1 MIISQTI
8 TKLNQE
14 DHEVDITVTDIPE
27 GYFISIGETTF
38 SEDGFM
44 RIMMVEMMPLSES
57 TGGTRTINSGVFSK
71 KEEEEVIKVI
81 VLLDGKKQGLNTQ
94 VYEH

>member
-8 TKLNQE
+8 TQLNKE
-14 DHEVDITVTDIPE
+14 DFEVDITVTDIPE
-27 GYFISIGETTF
+27 GYFISVGETTF

-44 RIMMVEMMPLSES
+44 RIMIIEMLPLSDS

-71 KEEEEVIKVI
+71 KEEEEVIKVL

-94 VYEH
+94 VYA

>member
-8 TKLNQE
+8 TQLNQN
-14 DHEVDITVTDIPE
+14 DYEVDITVSDIPE

-44 RIMMVEMMPLSES
+44 RIMEVEMIALSDS

-81 VLLDGKKQGLNTQ
+81 VLLDGKKQGVNTQ
-94 VYEH
+94 VYN

>member
-8 TKLNQE
+8 TQLNQE
-14 DHEVDITVTDIPE
+14 DYEVDITVSDIPE
-27 GYFISIGETTF
+27 GYFISVGETTF

-44 RIMMVEMMPLSES
+44 RIMTVELIQLNES

-94 VYEH
+94 VYV

>member
-1 MIISQTI
+1 MIISQKI
-8 TKLNQE
+8 TQLNQY
-14 DHEVDITVTDIPE
+14 DHEVDITVTDIPV
-27 GYFISIGETTF
+27 GYFISVGETTF
-38 SEDGFM
+38 SDDGFM
-44 RIMMVEMMPLSES
+44 RIMIVEMLPLSDS

-94 VYEH
+94 VYA

>member
-8 TKLNQE
+8 TALSDN
-14 DHEVDITVTDIPE
+14 DYEVDITVSDIPE
-27 GYFISIGETTF
+27 GYFISVGETSF

-44 RIMMVEMMPLSES
+44 RTMIIEMLPLSDS
-57 TGGTRTINSGVFSK
+57 SGGTRTINSGVFSK

-81 VLLDGKKQGLNTQ
+81 VMLDGERQGMNTQ
-94 VYEH
+94 VYA